1 MFSSQR
7 IFIDCNKL
15 TTDSTED
22 AKQIV
27 LSPTAKHFLQIAC
40 TYISSSSFYKNEF

>member
-15 TTDSTED
+15 TTED

-27 LSPTAKHFLQIAC
+27 LSPTVKHFLQIAC